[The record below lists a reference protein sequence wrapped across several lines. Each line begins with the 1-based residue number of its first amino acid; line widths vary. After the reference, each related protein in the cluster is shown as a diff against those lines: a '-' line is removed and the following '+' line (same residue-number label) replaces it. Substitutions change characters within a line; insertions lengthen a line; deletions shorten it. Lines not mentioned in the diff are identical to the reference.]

1 MYMIDGQEFAT
12 LDEYRLHINSSHN
25 ANISIQYSSPYYGG
39 IKVPGHDYGSG
50 QVSAVI
56 ILAGM
61 CVDGL
66 SIGGVYIKYKG
77 KYYYVVEIN
86 AS

>member
-1 MYMIDGQEFAT
+1 MYIIDGQEFAT
-12 LDEYRLHINSSHN
+12 LDEYRLRMNSSHTQ
-25 ANISIQYSSPYYGG
+25 NISIQYSSPYYGG

-77 KYYYVVEIN
+77 KYYYVFEIN